1 MAAISINHVAISAQ
15 NWEETIAFYERV
27 FGMERIPTYNFGFP
41 SQYLRC
47 GDLQLHIFKLENPVP
62 PRQHFA
68 LDVDDFH
75 AVYDA
80 AEQLG
85 AINEN
90 SILHPIIEL
99 PDGSVQMFLKDPAGN
114 VVEVD
119 WPDASTLDRSRVPG
133 IKPLSEFACQKGD
146 SLKASLYF
154 DRPQLRSNVAV
165 DTKP

>member
-1 MAAISINHVAISAQ
+1 MAAISINHVAISAR
-15 NWEETIAFYERV
+15 NWEETIAFYEHV

-80 AEQLG
+80 AKRLR
-85 AINEN
+85 AIDEN

-119 WPDASTLDRSRVPG
+119 WPDASTLDRSRMPE
-133 IKPLSEFACQKGD
+133 IKLLSEFAPQDGD
-146 SLKASLYF
+146 ALNASLYF
-154 DRPQLRSNVAV
+154 DRPQLKSRGADCEES
-165 DTKP
+165 

>member
-1 MAAISINHVAISAQ
+1 MATISINHVAISAR
-15 NWEETIAFYERV
+15 NWEETIAFYEHV

-47 GDLQLHIFKLENPVP
+47 GDLQLHIFKLENPIP

-80 AEQLG
+80 ARRLR
-85 AINEN
+85 AIDEN

-119 WPDASTLDRSRVPG
+119 WPDASTLPD
-133 IKPLSEFACQKGD
+133 FD
-146 SLKASLYF
+146 SLTRF
-154 DRPQLRSNVAV
+154 QRRSGFPGRCAQGNSGSVV
-165 DTKP
+165 LQRKM